1 MGQGRSKAAR
11 SLDSLEEIIIASLIA
26 AATLLIFVAVVQ
38 RYGLSGI
45 ASLYR
50 WSRAEGF
57 DGLTGVLKSLFFAVS
72 YLRLTWAQELCIF
85 MIVWMAKFGA
95 AYGVRTGIHVGVDIL
110 VERLTGTPQRVIIL
124 AGLLA
129 GALFTA
135 IIGTLGAHLVWHI
148 AGTGQTSAVLEWPM
162 WLVYLAVP
170 LGSYLM
176 CYRFLEVAWIYWRT
190 GERPQH
196 DPGRVEGLDDP
207 APPIGL
213 GGGGAR

>member
-1 MGQGRSKAAR
+1 MEERRSKPAR
-11 SLDSLEEIIIASLIA
+11 WLDHIEEIVIATLLG
-26 AATLLIFVAVVQ
+26 AATLLIFVAVAQ
-38 RYGLSGI
+38 RYGLSGV
-45 ASLYR
+45 ASVYR
-50 WSRAEGF
+50 WSRAE
-57 DGLTGVLKSLFFAVS
+57 DIPWLTSFTKSLFFAIAYV
-72 YLRLTWAQELCIF
+72 RLTWAQELCIF

-110 VERLTGTPQRVIIL
+110 VENLTGQSKRIMIV

-148 AGTGQTSAVLEWPM
+148 ADTGQTSAVLELPM

-176 CYRFLEVAWIYWRT
+176 CYRFLEVAWTFWTT
-190 GERPQH
+190 GERPPH
-196 DPGRVEGLDDP
+196 DPGKVEGVEVPPP
-207 APPIGL
+207 AE
-213 GGGGAR
+213 GAR

>member
-1 MGQGRSKAAR
+1 MGETRAKAAR
-11 SLDSLEEIIIASLIA
+11 ILDHLEETIIASLLA

-45 ASLYR
+45 ASVYR
-50 WSRAEGF
+50 WSRAE
-57 DGLTGVLKSLFFAVS
+57 DIPWLTSLSKSLFFTIA

-85 MIVWMAKFGA
+85 MVVWMAKFGA

-110 VERLTGTPQRVIIL
+110 VEKLKGTPQRLLII

-148 AGTGQTSAVLEWPM
+148 SGTGQTSAVLELPM

-176 CYRFLEVAWIYWRT
+176 CYRFLEVAWIFWTT
-190 GERPQH
+190 GERPHH
-196 DPGRVEGLDDP
+196 DPGAVEGIEP
-207 APPIGL
+207 APGEGQS
-213 GGGGAR
+213 GGVR